1 MRKAR
6 LAAMPRHFSVE
17 EANELLPE
25 LKVLLEQMLAARQ
38 RIVDGR
44 KTWEPMMEKARGNG
58 GGASGKQLFKDSDK
72 IQVTLEQINEWGI
85 IIKDVDTGLVDF
97 PALRQGREVYLCWR
111 LGEPRVAFW
120 HDVDAGF
127 AGRQP
132 L

>member
-17 EANELLPE
+17 EANDLLPE

-97 PALRQGREVYLCWR
+97 PALRHGREVYLCWR
-111 LGEPRVAFW
+111 LGEPHVEYW
-120 HDVDAGF
+120 HEVDAGF